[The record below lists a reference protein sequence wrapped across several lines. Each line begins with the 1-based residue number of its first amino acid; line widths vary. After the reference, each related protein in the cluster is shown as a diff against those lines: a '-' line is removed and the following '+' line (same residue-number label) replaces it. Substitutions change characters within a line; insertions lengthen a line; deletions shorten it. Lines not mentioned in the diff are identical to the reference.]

1 MSKFTAPR
9 EGLYRGLPLESRLHD
24 LGADPVALRS
34 TDQAGAELTRDAGD
48 GESSTTMVGH
58 FAVFD
63 EWTTIRSWF
72 EGEFVERIAPGA
84 FGKTITERRDAI
96 RVQFDH
102 GFDPFVGDAPL
113 GPIAVLRE
121 DDIGPWYEV
130 PLLDTDYN
138 RDRVLPMLQGR
149 TMSGEH
155 FGSLLGASFRFS
167 VVREEWNDEPE
178 RSDHNPDGLPE
189 RTITELRLAEFGPVV
204 FPAYPGATAGVRS
217 LTDHYLERTREL
229 RSHPSDVP
237 AGSTTGTD
245 DTDAPSSA
253 HPPAESDSN
262 RSRRVAVTSA
272 RAQLERTRSNR

>member
-1 MSKFTAPR
+1 MNAPR
-9 EGLYRGLPLESRLHD
+9 EGLYRGLPLESRLLN
-24 LGADPVALRS
+24 LGPEPVALR
-34 TDQAGAELTRDAGD
+34 TGAEFTRDAGD
-48 GESSTTMVGH
+48 TETSTTMVGH
-58 FAVFD
+58 FAVFG
-63 EWTTIRSWF
+63 EWTRISSWF
-72 EGEFVERIAPGA
+72 EGEFLERIAPGA
-84 FGKTITERRDAI
+84 FTKTIAERRDMI

-102 GFDPFVGDAPL
+102 GFDSFVGDAPL

-121 DDIGPWYEV
+121 DDIGVWYEV

-138 RDRVLPMLQGR
+138 RNRVLPMLEGR
-149 TMSGEH
+149 TMSGEQ

-178 RSDHNPDGLPE
+178 RSDYNRDGLPE
-189 RTITELRLAEFGPVV
+189 RTITELKLAEFGPVV
-204 FPAYPGATAGVRS
+204 FPAYHAATAGVRS

-229 RSHPSDVP
+229 RSRQSDVP

-253 HPPAESDSN
+253 HPPVESDGN